1 VHVKRF
7 LTFLLLGT
15 DAARSAREEIDD
27 PMKDAKVARAAALLG
42 EPVLAGSVVAPGGRW
57 KAMRSAGIA
66 LTTRV
71 LIFEIGV
78 AAGVVAE
85 IVADH
90 IAQAATD
97 AAGAVAEEAMSQGLE
112 TVSEH
117 AGEGIV
123 NAIGRTA
130 GAYRPPPGQTFWTDY
145 LYIAVCESKVGFFS
159 VKGTWTHGIDTLLLT
174 VPRFSLTSFEISR
187 EGWIASPLTIGIQDR
202 ASFDLEVPKLFA
214 GKAREVKR
222 TLGV

>member
-1 VHVKRF
+1 
-7 LTFLLLGT
+7 
-15 DAARSAREEIDD
+15 
-27 PMKDAKVARAAALLG
+27 MKDAKFAQAAAQLG
-42 EPVLAGSVVAPGGRW
+42 EPVLAGSVLAPGGRW
-57 KAMRSAGIA
+57 KAMRSAGVV

-78 AAGVVAE
+78 AAGVVAQ

-97 AAGAVAEEAMSQGLE
+97 AAGAVAEEAVSQGLE

-145 LYIAVCESKVGFFS
+145 LYIAVGETKVGLFS
-159 VKGTWTHGIDTLLLT
+159 VKGTWTHGIADLLLT
-174 VPRFSLTSFEISR
+174 VPRSSITSFEISQQ
-187 EGWIASPLTIGIQDR
+187 GWIASALTIGVRDR
-202 ASFDLEVPKLFA
+202 AIFDLEVPRLFA

-222 TLGV
+222 VLGV